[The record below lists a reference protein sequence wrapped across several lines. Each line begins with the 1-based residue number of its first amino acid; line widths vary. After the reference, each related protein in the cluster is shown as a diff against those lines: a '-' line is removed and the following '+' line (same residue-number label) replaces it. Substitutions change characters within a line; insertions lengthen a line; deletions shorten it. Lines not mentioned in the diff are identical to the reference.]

1 MLIKLEHKKYYF
13 VLFSAIHAEIAHP
26 ELAIN
31 LVWWVL
37 EPEAVQTKIQ
47 GALS

>member
-26 ELAIN
+26 ELAKYS
-31 LVWWVL
+31 WVD
-37 EPEAVQTKIQ
+37 VGT
-47 GALS
+47 